1 MKVVSMSVSRLFA
14 AMLLSVCALPIAAQ
28 GLPSVSR
35 QVFSDAD
42 RDGDGT
48 VSLDEF
54 HKDIVRSFHALDF
67 DRDGFI
73 SPSEVQSLPSQEYVK
88 QMTRMMRRAD
98 KDADGRLSFKEVV
111 EARMSYFDQA
121 DTNRDDRLSLEE
133 ALNFDK
139 RLEALRIEK
148 REARGAAK
156 PASTAR

>member
-73 SPSEVQSLPSQEYVK
+73 SQSEVQSLPNQDFVK
-88 QMTRMMRRAD
+88 RMTRIMRRAD

-156 PASTAR
+156 PASTVR